1 VLVQFNFDNYRS
13 IKDPLQFSMV
23 SGTGNTINCFDA
35 KGLSLLTSAVIYG
48 ANASGKS
55 NFLRA
60 FDYMKAMVLNQP
72 KIIQSTDTIPHEPY
86 RLSTETMNASSSFEM
101 VFILGG
107 VKYRYG
113 FEADASTVYAEW
125 LFVDE
130 KGKEARLFF
139 RDSGETGLYVNPDK
153 FKEGKGVKVL
163 PNSLFLWRCDQEGG
177 PVSRI
182 ILAWFKN
189 LNLLNGMHASAYL
202 GYSIQQLKQQS
213 FRDQIMKLLQAAD
226 LGISTVQVEEK
237 DLQSAD
243 IDAMPLPVKVREQL
257 RLAESPLKKIG
268 LQSIHQRLGPGD
280 KVSGETE
287 FDFDRDESEGTKK
300 YFCLS
305 APIIDTLLY
314 GKVLVIDELDASL
327 HPMLTRALVHLFN
340 DPVQNPR
347 HAQLIFA
354 THDTNLLDQNLFHKS
369 QIWFAEKDTDG
380 ATHVTSLTEYKNVRT
395 TDNIEKHYIQGKYGA
410 IPFLGNF
417 ALEHR

>member
-1 VLVQFNFDNYRS
+1 MLVQFNFDNYRS
-13 IKDPLQFSMV
+13 IKDPLQFSML
-23 SGTGNTINCFDA
+23 SGSGNSLNCFTA

-60 FDYMKAMVLNQP
+60 FDFMKALVLNQP
-72 KIIQSTDTIPHEPY
+72 KIIQSTDIIPYDPY
-86 RLSTETMNASSSFEM
+86 RLSTETMDASSSFEM
-101 VFILGG
+101 VFIVGE

-113 FEADASTVYAEW
+113 FETDATTVYAEW
-125 LFVDE
+125 LFADE
-130 KGKEARLFF
+130 KGKEAKLFF
-139 RDSGETGLYVNPDK
+139 RDSDEAELYVNPDR

-177 PVSRI
+177 PVSRK
-182 ILAWFKN
+182 ILAWFQN

-213 FRDQIMKLLQAAD
+213 FRDQIMKLIQAAD
-226 LGISTVQVEEK
+226 LGISNLQVEEK
-237 DLQSAD
+237 DVQSAD
-243 IDAMPLPVKVREQL
+243 IDSMPLPVEVREQL
-257 RLAESPLKKIG
+257 RQAESPLKKIG
-268 LQSIHQRLGPGD
+268 LRSSHQRLGSD
-280 KVSGETE
+280 NKATGETE
-287 FDFDRDESEGTKK
+287 FDFARDESEGTKK

-305 APIIDTLLY
+305 APIIDTLLH

-340 DPVQNPR
+340 DPAQNPN

-369 QIWFAEKDTDG
+369 QIWFAEKDKVG
-380 ATHVTSLTEYKNVRT
+380 ATHVTSLTEYKNVRS

-417 ALEHR
+417 TLGKR